1 VPSIYPRIN
10 AKHGKKKKRGGGTET
25 ELKMIILIKGG
36 EAALKY

>member
-1 VPSIYPRIN
+1 M
-10 AKHGKKKKRGGGTET
+10 AKKKKKRGAGTVT

>member
-1 VPSIYPRIN
+1 M
-10 AKHGKKKKRGGGTET
+10 AKKKKRGGGTVT